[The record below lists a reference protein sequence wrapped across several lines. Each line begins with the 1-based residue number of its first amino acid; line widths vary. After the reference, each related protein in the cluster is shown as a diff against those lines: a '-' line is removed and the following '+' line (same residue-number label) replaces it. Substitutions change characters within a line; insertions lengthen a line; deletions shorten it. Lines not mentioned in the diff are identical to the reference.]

1 MTTITFDTSESL
13 AQELHYFA
21 NAKQKSLNAL
31 LTEVIQNYL
40 NSEED
45 EEDLALIK
53 ARETE
58 PCSSLEDVV
67 IRLKANGKI

>member
-1 MTTITFDTSESL
+1 VVSSSEKQLIFATSCRT
-13 AQELHYFA
+13 
-21 NAKQKSLNAL
+21 KQKSLNAL

-45 EEDLALIK
+45 EEDLALIE

-67 IRLKANGKI
+67 MRLKANGKI